1 MALEFYKKKV
11 ADLETELQNTKTF
24 LNMVIHDLRNPINNI
39 NYGLDSGLD
48 AIKLAEKLLD
58 SYEQDLLNDLFVWKM
73 PMINEIN
80 DFEDEMIDEFRL
92 DNQEEAKVSAEP
104 QSNVKNV
111 PIYDPKSA
119 NFGNSGEKN
128 NESNPSS
135 NLRNAREKA
144 N

>member
-1 MALEFYKKKV
+1 
-11 ADLETELQNTKTF
+11 
-24 LNMVIHDLRNPINNI
+24 MVIHDLRNPINNI

-92 DNQEEAKVSAEP
+92 DN
-104 QSNVKNV
+104 
-111 PIYDPKSA
+111 
-119 NFGNSGEKN
+119 
-128 NESNPSS
+128 
-135 NLRNAREKA
+135 
-144 N
+144 